1 MQIGRPASPN
11 ELIDRKSEVESILT
25 KLQSRTNYNL
35 ALVGHRRIGK
45 SSILHKVAHVLS
57 GEAKMTVVYFDLQRN
72 LGDPKMFL
80 TSLQGAIFDAYA
92 KKTGKLTRAKIRASN
107 IVAEITKMLSSRKIR
122 GIGIEV
128 KPGSE
133 PEDFTITPKIEFEA
147 SQTAYP
153 KMFETVFRTINAIA
167 ESGKVIVILDEF
179 QDLLYLRG
187 YKGLRNIL
195 ELFRGVIQE
204 RHKNV
209 SYVICGS
216 HVHLLRSILSEGKSP
231 LFQHFVEIPIGDMN
245 EKSSILLFN
254 EYLAGRGLRPSKKA
268 AKEAFDLVGGQPYYL
283 MALAEAWEPKSSTSE
298 VFLNLLESSVGSLRL
313 YSEYVLAEDVAT
325 AQGGPMLRAILNV
338 MAKSDSGMGY
348 TEIAKELRANPPEL
362 VPYVSE
368 LIRMDLVV
376 KTGSGYVVRDRIIRQ
391 YLRLN

>member
-57 GEAKMTVVYFDLQRN
+57 GEAKTTVVYFDLQRN

-92 KKTGKLTRAKIRASN
+92 KKTGKLTRTKIKASN
-107 IVAEITKMLSSRKIR
+107 MVAEITKMLSSRKIR

-167 ESGKVIVILDEF
+167 ESGKV
-179 QDLLYLRG
+179 
-187 YKGLRNIL
+187 
-195 ELFRGVIQE
+195 
-204 RHKNV
+204 
-209 SYVICGS
+209 
-216 HVHLLRSILSEGKSP
+216 
-231 LFQHFVEIPIGDMN
+231 
-245 EKSSILLFN
+245 
-254 EYLAGRGLRPSKKA
+254 
-268 AKEAFDLVGGQPYYL
+268 
-283 MALAEAWEPKSSTSE
+283 
-298 VFLNLLESSVGSLRL
+298 
-313 YSEYVLAEDVAT
+313 
-325 AQGGPMLRAILNV
+325 
-338 MAKSDSGMGY
+338 
-348 TEIAKELRANPPEL
+348 
-362 VPYVSE
+362 
-368 LIRMDLVV
+368 
-376 KTGSGYVVRDRIIRQ
+376 
-391 YLRLN
+391 